1 MQKVFIRR
9 EFSREYLS
17 SLVGFTNWL
26 VGDTLS
32 GKNHLTDAIEL
43 IVGSF
48 FAEKVALLMGVEVIS
63 PGPTLVMTCNDIATY
78 CDMHHC
84 TTSTQIL

>member
-17 SLVGFTNWL
+17 SLVSFTNWL

-43 IVGSF
+43 IVGQF
-48 FAEKVALLMGVEVIS
+48 LRGKGCLTDG
-63 PGPTLVMTCNDIATY
+63 GGGD
-78 CDMHHC
+78 
-84 TTSTQIL
+84 